1 MRDSRLMQSAQ
12 FVIVV
17 LIILVIE
24 RIPAHAA
31 FMLEFAD
38 GRKMTV
44 ANYQEVG
51 PTIKVYTVNGSFA
64 FRKKDIVRIVSTEQQ
79 PSPPLARPMT
89 GAPLPSARH
98 EESLHASPSTVTR
111 QTATH
116 DAPLSL
122 PGWTDLVDFAMAGV
136 YRGRFFIGL
145 LVGVKVLQ
153 FFLPA
158 TFH

>member
-1 MRDSRLMQSAQ
+1 VRDSRLMQPAQ
-12 FVIVV
+12 FAIVV
-17 LIILVIE
+17 IILLLIE
-24 RIPAHAA
+24 RVPAHAA
-31 FMLEFAD
+31 FVLEFAD

-51 PTIKVYTVNGSFA
+51 PTVKVYTVNGSFA

-79 PSPPLARPMT
+79 PSPALARPMT
-89 GAPLPSARH
+89 DAPLPAARSD
-98 EESLHASPSTVTR
+98 ESLHAPPSIVTR

-116 DAPLSL
+116 DALPLL
-122 PGWTDLVDFAMAGV
+122 PSWADLVDFAMVGV
-136 YRGRFFIGL
+136 YRGRFFIGIF
-145 LVGVKVLQ
+145 VGFKVLQ

>member
-1 MRDSRLMQSAQ
+1 AQ

-17 LIILVIE
+17 LILLVLE
-24 RIPAHAA
+24 HVPAHAA
-31 FMLEFAD
+31 FILEFAD
-38 GRKMTV
+38 GRQMTV
-44 ANYQEVG
+44 ANYQEIG
-51 PTIKVYTVNGSFA
+51 PNIKVYTLNGSFA
-64 FRKKDIVRIVSTEQQ
+64 FRKKDIARIVSTEQQ

-89 GAPLPSARH
+89 GPPGPSAPH
-98 EESLHASPSTVTR
+98 EEFLHASPSTATR
-111 QTATH
+111 QAASH
-116 DAPLSL
+116 NAPPSL